1 MVQPLCEWLHQRLEV
16 LNNERLTTSYKMRGQ
31 LDYVDQYGK
40 FVRDITHKVARKKKK
55 KKKTTIINGRHSRYD
70 EFVFGQA
77 FTCNKCGFEL

>member
-40 FVRDITHKVARKKKK
+40 FVRDITHKVARKKKN
-55 KKKTTIINGRHSRYD
+55 TTIINGRH
-70 EFVFGQA
+70 
-77 FTCNKCGFEL
+77 